1 MKALNAV
8 LLVSAAYAFVSSVF
22 AKALAVR
29 VAVVIH
35 AVAAQIR

>member
-8 LLVSAAYAFVSSVF
+8 LLVSAAYAFVNAVF
-22 AKALAVR
+22 ARALAVR
-29 VAVVIH
+29 VAVVLQ